1 MHVITHAR
9 IIEAMHKWPQAETAL
24 DGWYRIIKAND
35 PKDFAEMKQLFPAVD
50 KVGKFH
56 VFDIGGNKIRLIAV
70 VMYQAKRVYKS
81 HIKVI
86 HKNKTVELM
95 RKTKAIIVR

>member
-9 IIEAMHKWPQAETAL
+9 ILEAMQKWPHAETAL

-35 PKDFAEMKQLFPAVD
+35 PKDFADMKRLFLAVD

-70 VMYQAKRVYKS
+70 VMYQAKRVYICHVLS
-81 HIKVI
+81 HQEYDKG
-86 HKNKTVELM
+86 HWKE
-95 RKTKAIIVR
+95 A

>member
-1 MHVITHAR
+1 MHVITHTR
-9 IIEAMHKWPQAETAL
+9 IIEAMQKWPQAETAL

-35 PKDFAEMKQLFPAVD
+35 PKDFAEMKHLFPEVD

-70 VMYQAKRVYKS
+70 VMYQAKRVY
-81 HIKVI
+81 IRDVLY
-86 HKNKTVELM
+86 HKEYDKGHWKEG
-95 RKTKAIIVR
+95 